1 MHIIYWKKYYIKKLV
16 IIPKF
21 SSDPVP
27 LGAVNDAHLSL
38 QVHEFERKKR
48 IRPTQKDIDNMDL
61 FDYGRYLVRKD
72 AGFYDDNNTS
82 ESEGGS
88 VDVVN

>member
-1 MHIIYWKKYYIKKLV
+1 M
-16 IIPKF
+16 
-21 SSDPVP
+21 
-27 LGAVNDAHLSL
+27 

-48 IRPTQKDIDNMDL
+48 IRPTQKEIDNMDL
-61 FDYGRYLVRKD
+61 FDFGRYLVRRD